1 MKLSKLFI
9 AAVLPLFIVGCDKQ
23 ELPYDLEGVTH
34 SIAVSV
40 SKEVGSDLLLSAGS
54 TEGNYKLVL
63 ELPANQGEYK
73 SFFKEAQILCVFTEK
88 GKPTRSVVVKEGIT
102 SLPATVSLNLADVCA
117 KLDITAPQLGDK
129 MEFTVNVVHKDG
141 TVIPGW
147 SELMGYNNRNVTY
160 LQMEDG
166 SKYNYCATYAAYA
179 PLDLT
184 KFVDR
189 TVTFT
194 ESVGSPYEA
203 SYDAAVSILEE
214 ISDEVVTAG
223 FTKEDYIGMKL
234 TFDWYGMGQNIDY
247 CIYINK
253 KDYSV
258 SAPTQNVNT
267 DWTYPYYTEA
277 YGYGTLQFLAFD
289 GSLDTETNVISY
301 TATAYWIVSAG
312 TLDFGADSYKI
323 QF

>member
-40 SKEVGSDLLLSAGS
+40 SKQVGSDLLLSAGS
-54 TEGNYKLVL
+54 TEGKYAL
-63 ELPANQGEYK
+63 ELALPANQGEYQ

-102 SLPATVSLNLADVCA
+102 SLPATVDLNLADVCV
-117 KLDITAPQLGDK
+117 KLGIEAPQLGDK

-141 TVIPGW
+141 TVVPGW
-147 SELMGYNNRNVTY
+147 TELMGYNNRNVTY

-184 KFVDR
+184 KFVER

-194 ESVGSPYEA
+194 ESVGSPYQA
-203 SYDAAVSILEE
+203 SYDAAVSILAE
-214 ISDEVVTAG
+214 IPEDVIMAG
-223 FTKEDYIGMKL
+223 FTKDDYIGMKL
-234 TFDWYGMGQNIDY
+234 TFDWYGYGQNVEY

-258 SAPTQNVNT
+258 SAPTQMV
-267 DWTYPYYTEA
+267 YEKFYLEGYTEA
-277 YGYGTLQFLAFD
+277 YGDGNLIFKAFN
-289 GSLDTETNVISY
+289 GALDTEKNIISY
-301 TATAYWIVSAG
+301 TATADWECAAG
-312 TLDFGADSYKI
+312 VLSFGADNFVI

>member
-9 AAVLPLFIVGCDKQ
+9 AALPLFFVGCDKQ

-34 SIAVSV
+34 SFAVSI
-40 SKEVGSDLLLSAGS
+40 SKVEGTDLLLNAGS
-54 TEGNYKLVL
+54 TEGNYQLKLEV
-63 ELPANQGEYK
+63 PANQGEYK
-73 SFFKEAQILCVFTEK
+73 SFFKEAEILCVFTAK
-88 GKPTRSVVVKEGIT
+88 GQAPISVVVATGIQ
-102 SLPATVSLNLADVCA
+102 SLPATVTLDLSDVCS

-129 MEFTVNVVHKDG
+129 MEFTTNIVHKDG
-141 TVIPGW
+141 TVVPGW
-147 SELMGYNNRNVTY
+147 SEFMGFNNRNVTY

-184 KFVDR
+184 KYVDG

-194 ESVGSPYEA
+194 ESVGSPGEA
-203 SYDAAVSILEE
+203 TYDATVTVLTE
-214 ISDEVVTAG
+214 IPDEVVMPG
-223 FTKEDYIGMKL
+223 FTKEDYHGMKL

-267 DWTYPYYTEA
+267 NWTYPYYTEA

-301 TATAYWIVSAG
+301 TATAYWNVSAG
-312 TLDFGADSYKI
+312 TLNFGADNYKI